1 MVGKETLTFEGHQF
15 FRQRLVMATLAG
27 RTIRIIRIRSD
38 DLSPGLRD
46 FEANLLRLLERVTN
60 GSIVEIGE
68 TGTSILYRPGVIVG
82 GKFRH
87 DCGNRALLS
96 EDSGPDGERKTN
108 RAIGYCL
115 EMLLALAPFGQ
126 RLMDATLTG
135 ITSDNFDLSV
145 DTIRTVTLPQLKRY
159 GVPDGVELKIT
170 RRGAPPLGGGEVT
183 FRCPTV
189 RTLKPLLFVDEGRIR
204 RIRGIAYATRVSPQT
219 ANRMVESARSV
230 LNRYIPDVY
239 IYTDHYKGA
248 ESGKSP
254 GFALSLVAESTTGVL
269 LSAERAGEAGET
281 PEDIGVRVA
290 RLLLETVARGGCVD
304 SAHQW
309 LPLLWM
315 TFSPEDVGR
324 VKMGPLEPRSIQY
337 LRDLRAMAGTR
348 GSKVRR
354 EGGKRTLVTC
364 VGTGYVNAGKK
375 TT

>member
-1 MVGKETLTFEGHQF
+1 M
-15 FRQRLVMATLAG
+15 
-27 RTIRIIRIRSD
+27 
-38 DLSPGLRD
+38 
-46 FEANLLRLLERVTN
+46 
-60 GSIVEIGE
+60 
-68 TGTSILYRPGVIVG
+68 
-82 GKFRH
+82 
-87 DCGNRALLS
+87 
-96 EDSGPDGERKTN
+96 
-108 RAIGYCL
+108 
-115 EMLLALAPFGQ
+115 
-126 RLMDATLTG
+126 
-135 ITSDNFDLSV
+135 
-145 DTIRTVTLPQLKRY
+145 
-159 GVPDGVELKIT
+159 
-170 RRGAPPLGGGEVT
+170 T

-189 RTLKPLLFVDEGRIR
+189 RALKPLLSIDEGRIR

-219 ANRMVESARSV
+219 ANRMVESARGV

-290 RLLLETVARGGCVD
+290 RLLLETIARGGCVD

-324 VKMGPLEPRSIQY
+324 VRMGPLEPRSIQY
-337 LRDLRAMAGTR
+337 LRDLRTIAGVTMR
-348 GSKVRR
+348 LSEEEEKKKSMDSEGAGGPGEQGGS
-354 EGGKRTLVTC
+354 GKRTLVTC
-364 VGTGYVNAGKK
+364 VGIGYTNAGKK